1 MKAQRLEREIE
12 VVKHIIDQLNKCF
25 IIYSQNKMRSEI
37 KNTLKDIQ
45 LCKAELKRLIAAK
58 EAEMGV

>member
-1 MKAQRLEREIE
+1 VKAQRLEREIE
-12 VVKHIIDQLNKCF
+12 VVEHIIDQLNKCF